1 MTGLLRGNGVLAI
14 WNGIAAGQDREF
26 LRWHVGQHLPERM
39 AVPGF
44 LRARRYVSIDG
55 HPRYFNFYEVADVDV
70 LQSDAYLARL
80 NAPTDW
86 TKAVVPHFTDTSR
99 TLCQVIESR
108 GHGCGGIVQTLRIA
122 GDAAALRPLVAALAD
137 HADISGVS
145 LLARYVAAV
154 APTSE
159 SQMRAAPDTSSPA
172 ILLVEGA
179 DVRALT
185 AAVGDLASDT
195 AIAALTGDVAIDRG
209 SYQLDFM
216 MD

>member
-14 WNGIAAGQDREF
+14 WNGIAPGQETEF

-39 AVPGF
+39 GVPGF

-55 HPRYFNFYEVADVDV
+55 APRYFNFYEVAGVEV
-70 LQSDAYLARL
+70 LESDAYLARL

-99 TLCQVIESR
+99 TLCNVVEGR
-108 GHGCGGIVQTLRIA
+108 GHGCGGMVETLRIA
-122 GDAAALRPLVAALAD
+122 GDAAALRPLVDSLAD

-145 LLARYVAAV
+145 LLARHT
-154 APTSE
+154 APAKATSE
-159 SQMRAAPDTSSPA
+159 SQMRAAPDGSSPA
-172 ILLVEGA
+172 ILLIEGA
-179 DVRALT
+179 DADAVT
-185 AAVGDLASDT
+185 AAARDIASEA
-195 AIAALTGDVAIDRG
+195 AIIALCGPVEVERG
-209 SYQLDFM
+209 AYQLDFM